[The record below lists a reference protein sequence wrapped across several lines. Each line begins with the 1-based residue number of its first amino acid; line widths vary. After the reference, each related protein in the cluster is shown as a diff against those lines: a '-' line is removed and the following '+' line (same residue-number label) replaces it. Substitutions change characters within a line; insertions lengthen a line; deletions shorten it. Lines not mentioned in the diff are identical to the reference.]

1 MASEPFRRPLI
12 FVAHPDDETL
22 ACSGLLQR
30 FPGSLVVF
38 ATDGTPAGYG
48 LERKYGSL
56 QAYTRLRFQEAAR
69 ALSHVPN
76 STFKWLTG
84 TDGSYFADMHVYE
97 DLPAAATSLRA
108 IAQAFAPDAI
118 VSHAYEGAHID
129 HDACSFIAMHFA
141 AALSLKH
148 FEFPMYWLDQ
158 SGKVVLQR
166 FRDGGLR
173 VAARALEG
181 TGVMKWQLSEAEI
194 ECKKKMMAEYRTQR
208 GTVSTFDPRIERFRP
223 ATSTSSSF
231 SVPLCRDYLYQNR
244 PPRFYHTRRH
254 RLSAKA
260 LLKKFAEFEDWRQ
273 QQDDWRQELHVQNR
287 HVGHPR

>member
-1 MASEPFRRPLI
+1 
-12 FVAHPDDETL
+12 
-22 ACSGLLQR
+22 
-30 FPGSLVVF
+30 
-38 ATDGTPAGYG
+38 
-48 LERKYGSL
+48 
-56 QAYTRLRFQEAAR
+56 
-69 ALSHVPN
+69 
-76 STFKWLTG
+76 
-84 TDGSYFADMHVYE
+84 
-97 DLPAAATSLRA
+97 
-108 IAQAFAPDAI
+108 
-118 VSHAYEGAHID
+118 
-129 HDACSFIAMHFA
+129 MHFA

-244 PPRFYHTRRH
+244 ASTLLSHAASSALRKSASEEVRGIRR
-254 RLSAKA
+254 LAPA
-260 LLKKFAEFEDWRQ
+260 A
-273 QQDDWRQELHVQNR
+273 
-287 HVGHPR
+287 G